1 MQLID
6 KTIRR
11 LSRPARITLGYLAV
25 AAVWIIAS
33 DGLVALLATDH
44 AALARIQTWK
54 GAAFVVVTGLA
65 LYALLR
71 TVYPVPETAGRET
84 VPSERHRTG
93 MLTTAFVVL
102 AAIIIGFG
110 ALVYRQQAASFK
122 SHQYKQQA
130 TIAELKGEQ
139 IERWVSWHR
148 QEAEQLRSDP
158 DLMEAVRLHAGGP
171 PGKAARHV
179 RIHFEGL
186 LNSDRWAGIGL
197 YATDGRPLLL
207 TGRTEAAD
215 PRLRQAIADTATNGG
230 FRINDMH
237 GVGKA
242 DYCIDFLVSIPAGPI
257 GDRQGAVLVLS
268 ADPRNSLFQMAQ
280 SWPIPSTSS
289 ETLLVRRDGDEV
301 VYLSPL
307 RHADSKPLDLRKPLA
322 ATDLLAV
329 QAVLQGEGVFEG
341 VDYRGAPVLA
351 AFQPVA
357 GTAWHMLAKTDTEEV
372 MQPLRQQARLIFI
385 VVLLAIGVTGL
396 FVAFLWRGQQAAFA
410 AAQQR
415 SQEER
420 EALANQFNALFQQ
433 ARDSILLIDPNGRI
447 VEANDAALAVYGYT
461 AEEIRR
467 LTMRDLCAA
476 EARASFERDFKAAAQ
491 PGGVLFEN
499 IHRRKDGSPFP
510 AEISARTID
519 IGGQPYRQSF
529 IRDIGARKLAEE
541 KNQQQLRELRQW
553 YEATLDREGRV
564 AELKAEVNALDRRL
578 GEPPRYPSQDSA
590 GTEPPE

>member
-6 KTIRR
+6 KTMRR
-11 LSRPARITLGYLAV
+11 LSRPAMITLGYLAV
-25 AAVWIIAS
+25 AAVWIFAS
-33 DGLVALLATDH
+33 DRLVALLATDH
-44 AALARIQTWK
+44 AALVRIQAWK
-54 GAAFVVVTGLA
+54 GLAFVLVTCLV
-65 LYALLR
+65 LYTLLR
-71 TVYPVPETAGRET
+71 TVYPIPETAGRET

-93 MLTTAFVVL
+93 MLATAFVVL

-110 ALVYRQQAASFK
+110 TLAYRHQADSFK
-122 SHQYKQQA
+122 SHQYKQQTA
-130 TIAELKGEQ
+130 IAELKGAQ
-139 IERWVSWHR
+139 IERWVSGHR

-158 DLMEAVRLHAGGP
+158 DLMEAARQYSKGIT
-171 PGKAARHV
+171 GKNARHI

-197 YATDGRPLLL
+197 YATDGQPLLL

-215 PRLRQAIADTATNGG
+215 PGLRQAIADTAANGG

-237 GVGKA
+237 GVGET

-257 GDRQGAVLVLS
+257 GGRPGAVLVLS

-280 SWPIPSTSS
+280 SWPIPSASS
-289 ETLLVRRDGDEV
+289 ETLLLRREGDEV

-307 RHADSKPLDLRKPLA
+307 RHAGSKPLDLRKPLA
-322 ATDLLAV
+322 AADLPAV

-351 AFQPVA
+351 AFRPVA

-396 FVAFLWRGQQAAFA
+396 FVAFLWRGQHSAFA

-415 SQEER
+415 SREER
-420 EALANQFNALFQQ
+420 EALASQFNALFQQ
-433 ARDSILLIDPNGRI
+433 AHDSILLVDPAGR
-447 VEANDAALAVYGYT
+447 VAEANDAALAAYGYT

-467 LTMRDLCAA
+467 ITVRDLRAA
-476 EARASFERDFKAAAQ
+476 EAQASFESDFEAAAQ
-491 PGGVLFEN
+491 PGGVLFETR
-499 IHRRKDGSPFP
+499 HRRKDGSTFP
-510 AEISARTID
+510 VEVSSRKID
-519 IGGQPYRQSF
+519 IDGKPYRQSF

-541 KNQQQLRELRQW
+541 KSQQQLKELRQW

-564 AELKAEVNALDRRL
+564 GQLKAEVNDLRRRL

-590 GTEPPE
+590 GAEPPE